1 MLCFPG
7 RKTGLDVQ
15 EVNCTRYI
23 KGEIM
28 LIFEDIATENASIP
42 LLKKPRVKRAKVP
55 GGWFVLI
62 TQPAVRGSFF
72 YPDPEH
78 QWDGSSLP
86 QN

>member
-1 MLCFPG
+1 
-7 RKTGLDVQ
+7 
-15 EVNCTRYI
+15 
-23 KGEIM
+23 M
-28 LIFEDIATENASIP
+28 LIFEDIETPEKTPTGWFATPTLRI
-42 LLKKPRVKRAKVP
+42 PRVKRAKVP

-86 QN
+86 QNQLST